1 MSEDLPPGPW
11 SELLVGH
18 HWPGASALA
27 ALQTAATQRDAVAAA
42 HDGYADTLS
51 SIASSTL
58 APQSGVTADGIRA
71 RFEVGRSHARSV
83 AERNRIKQRSYRS
96 ALATVESLRGA
107 LATIAETGNTAI
119 ETIRSSKAT
128 AAAKAAAISAV
139 IDEAHADAAARSAL
153 HAGAIYAAVQ
163 SIVDADG
170 LAASARAFATS
181 HGLAF
186 TVAAGADAET
196 IARRIAATVGGP

>member
-18 HWPGASALA
+18 HWPAASSLSALQA
-27 ALQTAATQRDAVAAA
+27 AVAQRDAVAAA
-42 HDGYADTLS
+42 HDGYADTLA

-58 APQSGVTADGIRA
+58 APQSGLTADSIRA
-71 RFEVGRSHARSV
+71 RFEAGQSHARSI
-83 AERNRIKQRSYRS
+83 AERNRIKGQSYRS
-96 ALATVESLRGA
+96 ALLTVESLRSA

-128 AAAKAAAISAV
+128 AAAKAAAITAV
-139 IDEAHADAAARSAL
+139 IEEAHADAAARSAL

-170 LAASARAFATS
+170 LAASARAFATA

-186 TVAAGADAET
+186 TAAAGHDAET
-196 IARRIAATVGGP
+196 IAHRVSAAVGEP